1 MNLTLLAENMIQ
13 SRGELELQKSELE
26 EIVLQMIHQYSPVIL
41 YKSISREIHQSLLL
55 LDLILLAKN
64 LDGEWSIDPIV

>member
-26 EIVLQMIHQYSPVIL
+26 EIVLQMIHQYSQSSHSLQIDFQRNPP
-41 YKSISREIHQSLLL
+41 ISALVGF
-55 LDLILLAKN
+55 DLVNEESWL
-64 LDGEWSIDPIV
+64 E